1 MYHTYLEPDHS
12 YLSQITGS
20 GSLNHAYLEQL
31 CVMITQEGE
40 TRGAALVIPA
50 MVAVD
55 KAVRDASTNAEKR
68 LDELHVE
75 MSMRKDV
82 FDNVS
87 AFRCV

>member
-1 MYHTYLEPDHS
+1 
-12 YLSQITGS
+12 
-20 GSLNHAYLEQL
+20 
-31 CVMITQEGE
+31 
-40 TRGAALVIPA
+40 

-87 AFRCV
+87 AFRCVLESIPSIDILYPGISYD